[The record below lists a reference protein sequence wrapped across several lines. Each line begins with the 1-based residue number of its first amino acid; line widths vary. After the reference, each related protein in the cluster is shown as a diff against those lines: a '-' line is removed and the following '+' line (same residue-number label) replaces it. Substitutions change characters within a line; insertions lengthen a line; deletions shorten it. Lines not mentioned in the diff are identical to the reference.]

1 MCMGLSVSRMATP
14 ILHKLHV
21 KRASSRWFL
30 ICPSN
35 GRYFER
41 LLKNDDKDNDSG
53 FLFTP
58 ALVVRWSVDSQPC
71 VVKIMFPT
79 RRIYASERLS
89 LFCSAIKKRQVRRA
103 LLVDKIL
110 LIGNYYTTD
119 IRSMFQKKHARYSL
133 VSFSL
138 IVNSKTPRS

>member
-1 MCMGLSVSRMATP
+1 ML
-14 ILHKLHV
+14 
-21 KRASSRWFL
+21 
-30 ICPSN
+30 
-35 GRYFER
+35 
-41 LLKNDDKDNDSG
+41 
-53 FLFTP
+53 
-58 ALVVRWSVDSQPC
+58 
-71 VVKIMFPT
+71 PT

-89 LFCSAIKKRQVRRA
+89 LFCSAIKKHQARRA
-103 LLVDKIL
+103 LVDKIL